1 MVTKIGRVVT
11 YTTLLLGALAAAGAG
26 LLGTAGTPAHTPEA
40 KGAAASD
47 KAAKDAEPSKSF
59 EVQGRVLGP
68 DGKPAAN
75 AEVFLCARWAMGSDV
90 QKHKGDKVPS
100 PRATTDAE
108 GKYRFS
114 ATQAEMNQ
122 HVSVVA
128 ATKDLGPDWVPLTRL
143 NRGGGLPDL
152 RLVKDDI
159 PITGRVLDLESQPVA
174 GATVKV
180 LRVLKAPGENLWPFF
195 GVWHKPESFMTSLD
209 ISREVKTGADGKFTL
224 AGFGHDRV
232 AVLMIESPDLERRV
246 AEVITRAAVPK
257 GIPVVCAAKADYVL
271 APAKPIVGV
280 VRDKGTGK
288 PVAGV
293 EVTCFSPQS
302 VEPDRATTDEKGR
315 YRLAGVAKSNTGY
328 YLIAQGAPFVRTARL
343 VNDTTELEAV
353 TADFDLQRGLEVRGR
368 LFDKSTGRPV
378 RGFVEYHARVD
389 NPNLKDFPS
398 YTKLEVN
405 HGAMEVPTQPDGSF
419 SATVLPGQGVIY
431 ARSWENRFTN
441 AFSWPAWEVAVSP
454 FPWPHGSYH
463 AAVKIDAS
471 EQNPKSRTCEFA
483 LDPGQV
489 LSGTVVGPDGKPL
502 TGVLAFGLTPAF
514 GNYDSALGLP
524 TLHKATFTATGLD
537 DRNPRY
543 LLFWHKEK
551 GLGRAVL
558 MWGDERPPITI
569 HLEPLGTV
577 TGRLVDEEG
586 KPLGGITVK
595 ADWWFCRRQ
604 IDRQFSNLEAATYLG
619 PEGLLIQSVKT
630 DGEGRFRIPRLIPGF
645 SYELRA
651 DEGGWLTKHLPA
663 PTGGVPKDLG
673 TITIATKR
681 PETKKP

>member
-1 MVTKIGRVVT
+1 MAANTV
-11 YTTLLLGALAAAGAG
+11 LLLAALAAMCAGF
-26 LLGTAGTPAHTPEA
+26 LGTAGTPAQTPEA
-40 KGAAASD
+40 KGPADAA
-47 KAAKDAEPSKSF
+47 KGAKDAEPSKTF

-75 AEVFLCARWAMGSDV
+75 AEVFVCARWAVASDA
-90 QKHKGDKVPS
+90 QKDKGEKLPS
-100 PRATTDAE
+100 PRAITDAD

-128 ATKDLGPDWVPLTRL
+128 AAKDLGPDWVPLTRL

-174 GATVKV
+174 GATVNV
-180 LRVLKAPGENLWPFF
+180 LRVMKAPGENLWPFF
-195 GVWHKPESFMTSLD
+195 GARSRGYEEGVMTSLEM
-209 ISREVKTGADGKFTL
+209 SREVKTGADGKFTL

-232 AVLMIESPDLERRV
+232 VVLVIESPDLERRV
-246 AEVITRAAVPK
+246 AEVITRTAVPK
-257 GIPVVCAAKADYVL
+257 GVPVVCAAKADYLL
-271 APAKPIVGV
+271 APAKPIAGV

-293 EVTCFSPQS
+293 KVTGFTPQS

-328 YLIAQGAPFVRTARL
+328 YLLAQGAPFVRTARL
-343 VNDTTELEAV
+343 VNDTPGLEAV

-368 LFDKSTGRPV
+368 LIDKSTGRPV
-378 RGFVEYHARVD
+378 RGFVEYHASVD

-398 YTKLEVN
+398 YTKLVIEDLEVS
-405 HGAMEVPTQPDGSF
+405 TQPDGSF
-419 SATVLPGQGVIY
+419 SMTVLPGQGVIY

-441 AFSWPAWEVAVSP
+441 AWSWPAVSVDVSP
-454 FPWPHGSYH
+454 FPWGRESYH
-463 AAVKIDAS
+463 AAVEIDAS
-471 EQNPKSRTCEFA
+471 EKNPKSLICQIA
-483 LDPGQV
+483 LDPGQT
-489 LSGTVVGPDGKPL
+489 LAGTVVGPDGKPL
-502 TGVLAFGLTPAF
+502 TGVLAWGLAPAF
-514 GNYDSALGLP
+514 GKYDLQLGLP
-524 TLHKATFTATGLD
+524 TLRMATFTATGLD

-543 LLFWHKEK
+543 MLFWHKEK

-558 MWGDERPPITI
+558 VWGDERGPITL

-586 KPLGGITVK
+586 KPLAGITVN
-595 ADWWFCRRQ
+595 ADWSSARRG
-604 IDRQFSNLEAATYLG
+604 IYRQFSGLVTGNHLQ
-619 PEGLLIQSVKT
+619 PEGLFWQTVKT
-630 DGEGRFRIPRLIPGF
+630 DGEGRFQMPRLIPGF
-645 SYELRA
+645 SYELRTDA
-651 DEGGWLTKHLPA
+651 NARLTKNLPA

-673 TITIATKR
+673 TITIATKKR
-681 PETKKP
+681 ETKKP